1 MSHRPVVGRSALLAV
16 SLILQTLLTAV
27 PVPTIAA
34 AKTDA
39 SIEQTGKHLPSAAAR
54 LEGKEPPNEEPFHEL
69 SPDEQTGEPRADGTF
84 DLPPGYKENPDRTP
98 PSASVGN
105 AYKAERRGGGKKDG
119 GVDVLRLDVSGDI
132 TANTTWALADS
143 PIVVSGTVN
152 VVAPA
157 VLTVE
162 PGVAVKFESAATLVV
177 KEGATLNA
185 VGTSSSHIV
194 FTSMKDDTVA
204 GDTNGDGSATTPAAG
219 DWGDLSYPGWKS
231 GSTVTPSLGSLQF
244 ADVRYG
250 DDLYVRYS
258 KPTLTD
264 VTVTD
269 MASSG
274 LYLEA
279 PANTTY
285 SIERLNLQRNR
296 WNVWLY
302 AVPANTTIKDSIIR
316 ASQETAVIAQS
327 STAARLT
334 NNAIDHNGT
343 GTMSWAITAS
353 ASPMVLRYNTI
364 AYNRRSTGKPYGLS
378 SSGGTVDA
386 QYNWWGSTTGPEVE
400 FAADT
405 GGGSVISA
413 TGVTYT
419 NWLGKAFEPDH
430 KRGNFPW
437 TAKAGVGADVA
448 SGNFFYADADV
459 SIPTIGFPLEVRRTY
474 NNQAATVAG
483 GDFGAGWA
491 WTFGQS
497 LNTAADANGG
507 FTWEQADG
515 AKNYFKKNPD
525 NSFTAED
532 GIYSR
537 LTYDPATTEYTLTHK
552 DQTKFVFNSAGKLI
566 KQVDTDGNATVIARD
581 GSGKIQTV
589 TEPTGRQLVVT
600 YNAGGQISRIV
611 DPLGRTFD
619 YTYTAVAPVSLLTVT
634 RKESTSGPTY
644 ASCSYQY
651 TSFVYQLTTVN
662 DCDGNKLVLT
672 YDASKRV
679 TTSRWNESNTVRFTY
694 GPGTDPTSG
703 LTFAAGSTGVFD
715 ERGRANVFFYTKG
728 NKVFEK
734 WREKQILGGTYYWY
748 TEHLWTYVSYLTTSY
763 RDIENKTTTT
773 AFDWENG
780 NLLEEVLPG
789 NRETTHT
796 YDSFNNRTS
805 STDNLGRLTEFEYDA
820 EQHLTKV
827 INALD
832 QETTTTY
839 TAAGLPLTVTDA
851 RGKETS
857 FTYDQYGYPATVTN
871 AEGEPLTFSYDVG
884 GRKLWEETPQG
895 KRTTSTYNSR
905 DQVLTVTDPLSHV
918 TTTTYDTKG
927 RKSTVADAE
936 SHVTTYTYND
946 LKNLLWKTTDAKAGV
961 VEFTY
966 DLFGPN
972 LTQVKDALGHVT
984 AFAYDDFNRRT
995 QETDPN
1001 GKVTSWEYTYGGKI
1015 AKVTDALSGTAT
1027 YTYATNNDLSSIA
1040 YSDGLSVTFTY
1051 DGVGNRLTMTDW
1063 IGTHSW
1069 VYDALNR
1076 VTSATDGS
1084 SSVIGYGFDA
1094 VGNLTT
1100 LTYPGAKTVTYVF
1113 DDANRIVSI
1122 TDWDGRVTAYAY
1134 DTAGRLGSFTLPNGV
1149 VTTYGYD
1156 DASRP
1161 TSVNHVKDAATIAAI
1176 SYTLDDVGNRL
1187 TSMRGSATDTYVYD
1201 ELYRITGVTYA
1212 DGTVQG
1218 FTYDAAGN
1226 RTAQTLDGLTTAYGY
1241 DPADQLL
1248 NASDGARV
1256 SNDNGQLTKIG
1267 AHRGF
1272 SWDVRGKLTQI
1283 TNAPANTAPTANA
1296 GPDRSAYVNR
1306 LVILDGSASTDPEGE
1321 PLSYTWVEGLNDQ
1334 TPNPA
1339 MGVLHGAHSP
1349 KPGFTTATAGTYA
1362 FRLTVSDG
1370 RTTSTVDT
1378 VTITVQTGTPPTQ
1391 VLSSTAAAADSGY
1404 VTSTSPTGR
1413 SFNNDIR
1420 AGKNGLNEYRGAAQ
1434 FALPAVPTE
1443 TYLSAATLDLMGKS
1457 NSNNAATDEWSVD
1470 LLPTSVDANWSTT
1483 ASWNTIGTVTPDTTL
1498 SPTLVGLN
1506 QVVANSLDSWTF
1518 SGADLAVV
1526 TSRLAGSGKLSI
1538 RTKGV
1543 VVPTID
1549 YVNWYGG
1556 NATTS
1561 SNRPKLT
1568 LTFSPS
1574 AQYDH
1579 APFARAGLDQTVVAG
1594 TQVTL
1599 HGEDSY
1605 DYEDAS
1611 VTHSW
1616 TQLAGPSV
1624 ALSSAT
1630 AASPTFT
1637 PTALGVYRFRD
1648 TVGDTASQ
1656 TAQDDVVIRVIAE
1669 AAPQVTSFAYD
1680 GDGDR
1685 VSQTAD
1691 GVTTTYVVNSVPQ
1704 LAQVLMET
1712 TAGQTTY
1719 YVYGH
1724 DLLYTVTAGAP
1735 HYQHA
1740 DGLGSTI
1747 AVSDSAGAVE
1757 QMLDYD
1763 VFGQLRSV
1771 TGTSG
1776 TRYRFTGEENDT
1788 AGFVYMRARYYDP
1801 AIGRFLSRDPYPA
1814 DAKDTQTVNR
1824 YVYVKNNPTNY
1835 VDPSGEQG
1843 VGSANPYCNGVTCV
1857 CSELNPRIEQAT
1869 YIATED
1875 EIRRAYIRQQIA
1887 DVQDRYGDAMFIPLA
1902 GGTAILGAA
1911 ERSVE
1916 ALRLGKVGEE
1926 AVRAIEEIGPKTMFK
1941 VAGRD
1946 RIADGMLRRSISE
1959 VKNTKALSFTK
1970 QLRDYVAYAAR
1981 TNRVFNLYTRTST
1994 RLSGPLESMVKTGL
2008 VNLRRV
2014 L

>member
-1 MSHRPVVGRSALLAV
+1 MSHRPVVGRAALLAV
-16 SLILQTLLTAV
+16 ALVLQMLLAAV
-27 PVPTIAA
+27 PVPTAVA

-39 SIEQTGKHLPSAAAR
+39 SVTQTGKHLPSAAER
-54 LEGKEPPNEEPFHEL
+54 LDGKEPRDEEPFREL
-69 SPDEQTGEPRADGTF
+69 APDEQTGESRADGTF
-84 DLPPGYKENPDRTP
+84 ELPPGYKENRDRTP
-98 PSASVGN
+98 ASYSMGDP
-105 AYKAERRGGGKKDG
+105 YKAERRTGGKKDG
-119 GVDVLRLDVSGDI
+119 GVEILRLDVSGDI
-132 TANTTWALADS
+132 TANTAWALADS

-162 PGVAVKFESAATLVV
+162 PGVDVKFEAGATLVV

-185 VGTSSSHIV
+185 VGTAANRIV
-194 FTSMKDDTVA
+194 FTSMKDDTA
-204 GDTNGDGSATTPAAG
+204 GGDTNGDGSATTPAAG

-231 GSTVTPSLGSLQF
+231 GSIVTPSLGSLQF

-264 VTVTD
+264 LTVTD

-285 SIERLNLQRNR
+285 SIERLTLQRNR

-316 ASQETAVIAQS
+316 ASQETAVIAQA

-353 ASPMVLRYNTI
+353 SSPMVLRYNTI
-364 AYNRRSTGKPYGLS
+364 ASNRRSNGSSYGLS
-378 SSGGTVDA
+378 SSGSTVDA
-386 QYNWWGSTTGPEVE
+386 QYNWWGSTTGPAVE

-405 GGGSVISA
+405 GGGSTISA

-459 SIPTIGFPLEVRRTY
+459 SIPTIGFPLEIRRTY

-525 NSFTAED
+525 NSFTPED

-537 LTYDPATTEYTLTHK
+537 LVYDPVSTEYTLTHK
-552 DQTKFVFNSAGKLI
+552 DQTRFVFNSAGKLI
-566 KQVDTDGNATVIARD
+566 TQIDTDGNTTVIARD

-589 TEPTGRQLVVT
+589 TEPTGRQLTVT

-634 RKESTSGPTY
+634 RKESTTGPTY

-672 YDASKRV
+672 YDTSKRV

-748 TEHLWTYVSYLTTSY
+748 TEHLWTYVSYLATSY

-773 AFDWENG
+773 SFDWESG

-789 NRETTHT
+789 NRETAHT
-796 YDSFNNRTS
+796 YDQFNNRTS
-805 STDNLGRLTEFEYDA
+805 TTDNLDRVTEFEYDA
-820 EQHLTKV
+820 EHHLTKV

-839 TAAGLPLTVTDA
+839 TTAGLPLTVTDA
-851 RGKETS
+851 RGKVTS

-871 AEGEPLTFSYDVG
+871 AENETLTFSYDAG
-884 GRKLWEETPQG
+884 GRKLWEETPQS
-895 KRTTSTYNSR
+895 KRTTFTYNAR
-905 DQVLTVTDPLSHV
+905 DQVLTATDPLTHV
-918 TTTTYDTKG
+918 TTTTYDAKG
-927 RKSTVADAE
+927 RKVTVTDAE
-936 SHVTTYTYND
+936 GEVTTYTYND
-946 LKNLLWKTTDAKAGV
+946 LKNLLWKTTDAKNGV

-972 LTQVKDALGHVT
+972 LAQVKDALNHVT
-984 AFAYDDFNRRT
+984 SFLYDDFNRRT

-1001 GKVTSWEYTYGGKI
+1001 SKLTKWEYTYGGKL
-1015 AKVTDALSGTAT
+1015 AKTTDALNGTAT

-1040 YSDGLSVTFTY
+1040 YSDSLSVSFTY
-1051 DGVGNRLTMTDW
+1051 DGVGKRLTMTDW

-1069 VYDALNR
+1069 VYDDLDR

-1084 SSVIGYGFDA
+1084 GNVIGYGYDA
-1094 VGNLTT
+1094 VGNLATI
-1100 LTYPGAKTVTYVF
+1100 TYPGSKTVTYAF
-1113 DDANRIVSI
+1113 DDANRIGSV
-1122 TDWDGRVTAYAY
+1122 TDWDSRVTPYTY
-1134 DTAGRLGSFTLPNGV
+1134 DASGRLGSFTLPNGV

-1156 DASRP
+1156 DASRT
-1161 TSVNHVKDAATIAAI
+1161 TSVSQVKDAATIAAR

-1187 TSMRGSATDTYVYD
+1187 TSTRAAGSDTYTYD

-1212 DGTVQG
+1212 DGTAQSFAYDATG
-1218 FTYDAAGN
+1218 NRSTQTYD
-1226 RTAQTLDGLTTAYGY
+1226 GLVTTYSY

-1248 NASDGARV
+1248 NASDGLRAY
-1256 SNDNGQLTKIG
+1256 DHNGQLTKIG

-1283 TNAPANTAPTANA
+1283 TDAPANTAPTANA
-1296 GPDRSAYVNR
+1296 GPDQAAYVDR
-1306 LVILDGSASTDPEGE
+1306 LVVLDGSASSDAEGE
-1321 PLSYTWVEGLNDQ
+1321 PLTYAWTEDG
-1334 TPNPA
+1334 TNPA
-1339 MGVLHGAHSP
+1339 TGILHGAASP
-1349 KPGFTTATAGTYA
+1349 RPGFTTPTAGTYT
-1362 FRLTVSDG
+1362 FQLTVSDG
-1370 RTTSTVDT
+1370 RTTSAVDAVT
-1378 VTITVQTGTPPTQ
+1378 VTVQAGAPPTQ
-1391 VLSSTAAAADSGY
+1391 VLSSTAAAAASGY
-1404 VTSTSPTGR
+1404 VYSTSPTGR
-1413 SFNNDIR
+1413 MFSNDVR
-1420 AGKNGLNEYRGAAQ
+1420 AGKNGATEYRGAAQ
-1434 FALPAVPTE
+1434 FVLPAVPAE

-1457 NSNNAATDEWSVD
+1457 NSNNNASDVWSVD
-1470 LLPTSVDANWSTT
+1470 LLPTGVDANWNTT

-1518 SGADLAVV
+1518 GAADLTVL
-1526 TSRLAGSGKLSI
+1526 TSRLAGSGKLSV

-1543 VVPTID
+1543 VTPTID
-1549 YVNWYGG
+1549 YVNWHGG
-1556 NATTS
+1556 NATTA

-1568 LTFSPS
+1568 LTFSPT

-1579 APFARAGLDQTVVAG
+1579 APIARAGLDQTTVKG

-1611 VTHSW
+1611 VTHAW
-1616 TQLAGPSV
+1616 TQLAGPV
-1624 ALSSAT
+1624 VTLSSAT

-1637 PTALGVYRFRD
+1637 PTAAGTYRFRA
-1648 TVGDTASQ
+1648 TVSDSASQ
-1656 TAQDDVVIRVIAE
+1656 TAQDDVVITVLTD
-1669 AAPQVTSFAYD
+1669 APPAVTSYTYD

-1685 VSQTAD
+1685 VSQTAG
-1691 GVTTTYVVNSVPQ
+1691 GVTTSYVVNSVPK
-1704 LAQVLMET
+1704 LAAVLMET
-1712 TAGQTTY
+1712 TAGATTY

-1724 DLLYTVTAGAP
+1724 DLLYSVKADGP
-1735 HYQHA
+1735 HYHHA
-1740 DGLGSTI
+1740 DSLGSTI
-1747 AVSDSAGAVE
+1747 AVTDSTGAVE
-1757 QMLDYD
+1757 QTMDYD
-1763 VFGQLRSV
+1763 VFGRLRSV
-1771 TGTSG
+1771 TGSSG
-1776 TRYRFTGEENDT
+1776 TRYTFTGEENDT
-1788 AGFVYMRARYYDP
+1788 SGFLYLRARYYDP
-1801 AIGRFLSRDPYPA
+1801 ATGRFLSRDPYPA
-1814 DAKDTQTVNR
+1814 DAQDTQTINR

-1835 VDPSGEQG
+1835 VDPSGEFLTPKEF
-1843 VGSANPYCNGVTCV
+1843 SRLF
-1857 CSELNPRIEQAT
+1857 ELRRDYLRRYPGEGLTDAVRHASMSKTAT
-1869 YIATED
+1869 LEMGAD
-1875 EIRRAYIRQQIA
+1875 DVRRAGNLNEGR
-1887 DVQDRYGDAMFIPLA
+1887 
-1902 GGTAILGAA
+1902 
-1911 ERSVE
+1911 
-1916 ALRLGKVGEE
+1916 
-1926 AVRAIEEIGPKTMFK
+1926 K
-1941 VAGRD
+1941 VARARLTGNTALELDVYMDLLNNEVGIRAALQGKRIDWRD
-1946 RIADGMLRRSISE
+1946 LVVIDDG
-1959 VKNTKALSFTK
+1959 
-1970 QLRDYVAYAAR
+1970 QLRAPTEEEYFAHTLMY
-1981 TNRVFNLYTRTST
+1981 
-1994 RLSGPLESMVKTGL
+1994 GPLE
-2008 VNLRRV
+2008 
-2014 L
+2014 